1 MKFSTESLLA
11 LSQEAIKFR
20 NRVNLAS
27 KILRFFVVAASIAAW
42 FVASNHCVLAAPT
55 VTSRVSVSSQCPM
68 HAQKQHVPQHNGN
81 GCGDLPCCKNLQAT
95 TLTGVKAIAKPT
107 WFGALQP
114 FFPQLI
120 NLAEVQARQMSVIRD
135 TGPPGEN
142 SFVQSVLQRSI
153 LAHAPPVS
161 LS

>member
-1 MKFSTESLLA
+1 MNQVS
-11 LSQEAIKFR
+11 R
-20 NRVNLAS
+20 
-27 KILRFFVVAASIAAW
+27 ILRSLVVATSIAAW
-42 FVASNHCVLAAPT
+42 FVISNHCVLGAPT
-55 VTSRVSVSSQCPM
+55 APAKTQLGSQCPM
-68 HAQKQHVPQHNGN
+68 HAQKQHGPQPQKPN

-95 TLTGVKAIAKPT
+95 TTLAAKQIEKPV
-107 WFGALQP
+107 WLGALQP
-114 FFPQLI
+114 FWPYLVDLTEIQPQQI
-120 NLAEVQARQMSVIRD
+120 SAIFD